1 MVAWAVQ
8 DAKARFS
15 EVIERARTEGP
26 QEVRRHGK
34 RVAMIVA
41 DADWIEEEKKREDK
55 AFIAFLLSAPQK
67 EGFEIDRIDIE
78 PREVDFGFN
87 DEPDA

>member
-41 DADWIEEEKKREDK
+41 DADWIAEEQQREDK
-55 AFIAFLLSAPQK
+55 AFVAFLLSAPQK
-67 EGFEIDRIDIE
+67 EGGIDLDLAMEPLGDDDIDF
-78 PREVDFGFN
+78 RGKL
-87 DEPDA
+87 